1 MGYDPINKMPHI
13 QRMNSLRGDPVNL
26 DGSKINIQDKEVT
39 PDKIKRAVS
48 ALKVLFGYSQ
58 TSILRASTTRTSV
71 VVVVFSKSWYSQLFR
86 MFESL
91 HM

>member
-13 QRMNSLRGDPVNL
+13 QRMNSLRGDPVDL

-48 ALKVLFGYSQ
+48 SSFSYNNTCFWYYFSCSVCKLADIRFGPNFA
-58 TSILRASTTRTSV
+58 T
-71 VVVVFSKSWYSQLFR
+71 
-86 MFESL
+86 
-91 HM
+91 